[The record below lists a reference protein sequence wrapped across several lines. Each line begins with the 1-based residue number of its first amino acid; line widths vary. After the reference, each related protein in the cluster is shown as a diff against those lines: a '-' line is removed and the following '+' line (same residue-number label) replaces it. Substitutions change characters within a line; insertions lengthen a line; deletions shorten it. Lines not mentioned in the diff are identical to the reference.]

1 MRSNLCSV
9 SQASE
14 IYRAYR
20 KGKFAELNLWVYG
33 IKISRYFLVFT
44 EFSASKIDLKKASQ
58 I

>member
-20 KGKFAELNLWVYG
+20 EGKFAELNLWVRG
-33 IKISRYFLVFT
+33 VKFSRYFFGFYGVFG
-44 EFSASKIDLKKASQ
+44 E
-58 I
+58 

>member
-20 KGKFAELNLWVYG
+20 EGKFAELNLWARGV
-33 IKISRYFLVFT
+33 KFSRYFFGFYGVFG
-44 EFSASKIDLKKASQ
+44 E
-58 I
+58 